1 MGSALNTTARQV
13 GSALGAALAASL
25 AAPAMANFV
34 KAKMTGVELTKDM
47 LSSYYNAW
55 RFMSAIYLLAGIIM
69 IVLFRKPTDEQMA
82 AANEVEF
89 VD

>member
-1 MGSALNTTARQV
+1 M
-13 GSALGAALAASL
+13 AA
-25 AAPAMANFV
+25 V
-34 KAKMTGVELTKDM
+34 
-47 LSSYYNAW
+47 
-55 RFMSAIYLLAGIIM
+55 YLFAGIIM

>member
-1 MGSALNTTARQV
+1 MAKKTGEALTE
-13 GSALGAALAASL
+13 G
-25 AAPAMANFV
+25 
-34 KAKMTGVELTKDM
+34 M
-47 LSSYYNAW
+47 LSSFYNAW
-55 RFMSAIYLLAGIIM
+55 RFMAAIYLFAGIVM

>member
-1 MGSALNTTARQV
+1 MSGT
-13 GSALGAALAASL
+13 
-25 AAPAMANFV
+25 
-34 KAKMTGVELTKDM
+34 ELTKDM